1 MRRAAAVSA
10 SAFALLVL
18 ATHLSPEAASAGTA
32 PPRREILVRGA
43 DPVKGLPFFH
53 PNALPALV
61 GLYLPESAAAGSSP
75 IGDSA
80 RAGSA
85 GPGEGITVWYTSEV
99 LVLEGAW
106 KRTDMGGSE
115 AYLLAGPRGPV
126 IVLRLPSYYLF
137 FELPSDDSDG
147 RAFVRA
153 FDRKFSAFFANA
165 ATPAELSFPAF
176 VDY

>member
-1 MRRAAAVSA
+1 MRRAAAAIA

-18 ATHLSPEAASAGTA
+18 ATPLSPEAASAGAA

-53 PNALPALV
+53 PNALSALV
-61 GLYLPESAAAGSSP
+61 GLYLPESAAAGASP
-75 IGDSA
+75 IGDST

-85 GPGEGITVWYTSEV
+85 GPEEGITVWYTSEA
-99 LVLEGAW
+99 LVLEGSW

-115 AYLLAGPRGPV
+115 AYLLAGPRDPV
-126 IVLRLPSYYLF
+126 IVLRLPSHYLF
-137 FELPSDDSDG
+137 FELPATTRTG
-147 RAFVRA
+147 GAFVRA